1 MDITEMITINTVEF
15 NLNLKTQGEVLE
27 KITDILFKDNRIED
41 KKETLKGYIDREN
54 ECTTGIG
61 FGLAIPHCKVESV
74 IKPTI
79 VCLKLNQAIDWNSLD
94 EEPVNIIIGLAI
106 PKKYEG
112 TLHLEILGK
121 LASNL
126 MEDDFKRTLF
136 NINDKNKLV
145 TFLQENLMKVEE

>member
-15 NLNLKTQGEVLE
+15 NLNLKTQEEVLE
-27 KITDILFKDNRIED
+27 KITDILFKDNRIKD
-41 KKETLKGYIDREN
+41 RKETLKGYMDREN

-79 VCLKLNQAIDWNSLD
+79 VCLKLNEAIDWNSLD
-94 EEPVNIIIGLAI
+94 EEPVNVIVGLAI

-126 MEDDFKRTLF
+126 MEDDFKHTLF

-145 TFLQENLMKVEE
+145 TFLQENLMEEEE